1 MTFHSWTILEPY
13 MMHWRST
20 LLHHGKAGLV
30 QPGRLCVL
38 DSRDKQAGTV
48 RQGWAFFLQEAL
60 EGAVKLMAHYR
71 ATRML
76 DDNDGALFEAA
87 CTAMTGSIAPY
98 IASCYARIYPGQ
110 GKLITVRKA
119 VAALSSVPE
128 SNDAGSTDT
137 YFKDGT
143 GGTAS
148 LSTPAAT

>member
-1 MTFHSWTILEPY
+1 M
-13 MMHWRST
+13 
-20 LLHHGKAGLV
+20 
-30 QPGRLCVL
+30 L
-38 DSRDKQAGTV
+38 DSRGKQAGAA
-48 RQGWAFFLQEAL
+48 RPGWALYLQEAL

-128 SNDAGSTDT
+128 SGDAGSTAT
-137 YFKDGT
+137 HLKDGT
-143 GGTAS
+143 NSTAS
-148 LSTPAAT
+148 SSTPAPT